1 MDEEYKVILRS
12 MGEWMDWIETI
23 RMIAEGLEVWE
34 YMDPEVEP
42 QNILMLNQPT
52 KPSPRLEATTVHL
65 ADLEIFK
72 YELRK
77 WSEKK
82 AALREMNK
90 KILQTIGKTVSDF
103 IKDSS
108 FSNPYQMLRDLRAKL
123 RPDDAVHKNIFT
135 KRRKKLQHFPSRD
148 KNIEDCW
155 MNEDDTYYDELASV
169 GYFNTSEPNAVEEF
183 IDLQPDSEF
192 KSSNQQVSGGDE
204 LENLAKSKATSDSRG
219 KSTFA
224 NPQLPGKSTDDTIQ
238 TSDDVKALEL
248 TKSLDIID
256 IDSEEEIE
264 GVGNTIGHGTTD
276 DATQEPTEQDTTPSI
291 EFNHGILTPDQT
303 PKPTDF
309 GHTSPPSNKPSLPHM
324 TKIPN
329 KPEQK
334 EITDEDGD
342 KGPEQPIKP
351 ASSSRCGNR
360 EPQEIRANIGEDNII
375 EGLHTRNRKQA
386 HLAAIQHISQFICL
400 ISAFATGLSNY
411 RRLYKDDMLPSLGS
425 YGAWKFRQQYLD
437 IGHHE
442 WTDLITQGT
451 FDPGGIKC

>member
-1 MDEEYKVILRS
+1 
-12 MGEWMDWIETI
+12 
-23 RMIAEGLEVWE
+23 
-34 YMDPEVEP
+34 
-42 QNILMLNQPT
+42 
-52 KPSPRLEATTVHL
+52 
-65 ADLEIFK
+65 
-72 YELRK
+72 
-77 WSEKK
+77 
-82 AALREMNK
+82 
-90 KILQTIGKTVSDF
+90 
-103 IKDSS
+103 
-108 FSNPYQMLRDLRAKL
+108 
-123 RPDDAVHKNIFT
+123 
-135 KRRKKLQHFPSRD
+135 
-148 KNIEDCW
+148 

-183 IDLQPDSEF
+183 IDLQPNSEF

-204 LENLAKSKATSDSRG
+204 LENLAKSKATSESM
-219 KSTFA
+219 FA
-224 NPQLPGKSTDDTIQ
+224 NPQLPGKSMDDTIQ
-238 TSDDVKALEL
+238 ASDDVKALEL

-256 IDSEEEIE
+256 IDSEGEIE

-276 DATQEPTEQDTTPSI
+276 DTTQEPTEQDTTPSI

-309 GHTSPPSNKPSLPHM
+309 GHTSPPSNKPSLPPM

-329 KPEQK
+329 KPKQK

-342 KGPEQPIKP
+342 KRPEQPIKP

-386 HLAAIQHISQFICL
+386 HLAAIQYISQFIRL

-425 YGAWKFRQQYLD
+425 DRAHQNRKYRQQYLNTR
-437 IGHHE
+437 HYE

-451 FDPGGIKC
+451 FDPGIRPVRHGRYQMSGPYEMQQMD

>member
-65 ADLEIFK
+65 AELEIFK

-82 AALREMNK
+82 AALREMKK
-90 KILQTIGKTVSDF
+90 KILQTIGKTVSNF
-103 IKDSS
+103 IKDPS

-123 RPDDAVHKNIFT
+123 RPDNAVHKNIFT
-135 KRRKKLQHFPSRD
+135 MRRKKLQHFPSRD

-183 IDLQPDSEF
+183 IDLQPNSEF

-204 LENLAKSKATSDSRG
+204 LENLAKSKATSESM
-219 KSTFA
+219 FA
-224 NPQLPGKSTDDTIQ
+224 NPQLPGKSMDDTIQ
-238 TSDDVKALEL
+238 ASDD
-248 TKSLDIID
+248 
-256 IDSEEEIE
+256 
-264 GVGNTIGHGTTD
+264 
-276 DATQEPTEQDTTPSI
+276 EPTEQDTTPSI

-309 GHTSPPSNKPSLPHM
+309 GHTSPPSNKPSLPPM

-329 KPEQK
+329 KLEQK

-342 KGPEQPIKP
+342 KRPEQPIKP

-386 HLAAIQHISQFICL
+386 HIAAIQYISQFIRL
-400 ISAFATGLSNY
+400 ISTFETGLSNY
-411 RRLYKDDMLPSLGS
+411 RRLYYKDDMLPSLGS
-425 YGAWKFRQQYLD
+425 DRAHRNRKFRQQYLD
-437 IGHHE
+437 TRNYE

-451 FDPGGIKC
+451 FDPGIRPVRHGRYQMSGPYEMQQMD